1 MKILQKIPKY
11 EQVLREWKEEVQE
24 KNNYENIKKLPIIQ
38 ELIADLAPDIFSL
51 IREQRL
57 KVLTIGKLVLKNM
70 EFLILP
76 KVCMVKVS
84 DVFRLFHNKV

>member
-1 MKILQKIPKY
+1 MNILQKIPKY
-11 EQVLREWKEEVQE
+11 EKVLREWKEEVQE

-57 KVLTIGKLVLKNM
+57 KVLTIGKLVLKII
-70 EFLILP
+70 E
-76 KVCMVKVS
+76 C
-84 DVFRLFHNKV
+84 